1 MADKEST
8 PPPAAAAIGSSPVTP
23 AAKRVRTTSP
33 PKETVEATSSV
44 VPAQGDDT
52 ATEAV
57 IAVNT
62 TANTVG
68 QGHVEGFDDVVSTL
82 LPR

>member
-1 MADKEST
+1 MADKESS
-8 PPPAAAAIGSSPVTP
+8 PAPAAAIGSSPVTP

-44 VPAQGDDT
+44 VPAQGDDKP
-52 ATEAV
+52 AQAV
-57 IAVNT
+57 SPVNT
-62 TANTVG
+62 SGNTVG
-68 QGHVEGFDDVVSTL
+68 EGHVEGFDDVVSTL